1 MKIKLILIL
10 LLFLNNIAFAKNKF
24 EKRFEKDLNKISK
37 DVLDNYTSS
46 VSYVEECIDENFE
59 VIIDYISKIKGRVI
73 ITGIGKSA
81 IIGMKISATL
91 NSTGTPSV
99 FLHGSDALHGDIGV
113 ATKNDVMICLSKSGS
128 NSETVD
134 LVKQIKKLGI
144 KLIGITSDKNSFLAK
159 NADYSI
165 VNKIEREACPNNLAP
180 TTSTSMQL
188 LIGDLI
194 AICLMSIKEFKS
206 EDFALYHP
214 SGSLGKRLTLK
225 VSDIL
230 NYNSSPKVEINPSI
244 KDAINEIS
252 SKMYGATAVLDKNIV
267 VGIITD
273 GDIRRVLNQNKNPMN
288 LKVSEIMV
296 KNPKFVSGDMLGSE
310 ALNLMNKSKITQLL
324 VIDDGHYKGMIHMHE
339 LLKAGL

>member
-1 MKIKLILIL
+1 MKKI
-10 LLFLNNIAFAKNKF
+10 
-24 EKRFEKDLNKISK
+24 DLNKISK

-59 VIIDYISKIKGRVI
+59 VIIDYISKINGRVI

-91 NSTGTPSV
+91 NSTGTPSI

-128 NSETVD
+128 NTETVD

-214 SGSLGKRLTLK
+214 SGSLGKKLTLK

-230 NYNSSPKVEINPSI
+230 NYNSSPKVDINLSI

-252 SKMYGATAVLDKNIV
+252 SKMYGATAVMDKNIV

-288 LKVSEIMV
+288 LKVNEIMV

>member
-1 MKIKLILIL
+1 MKKI
-10 LLFLNNIAFAKNKF
+10 
-24 EKRFEKDLNKISK
+24 DLNKISK
-37 DVLDNYTSS
+37 DVLDNYTRS

-59 VIIDYISKIKGRVI
+59 VIIDYISKINGRVI

-91 NSTGTPSV
+91 NSTGTPSI

-128 NSETVD
+128 NTETVD
-134 LVKQIKKLGI
+134 FVKQIKKMGI

-214 SGSLGKRLTLK
+214 SGSLGKKLTLK

-230 NYNSSPKVEINPSI
+230 NYNSSPKVDINLSI

-252 SKMYGATAVLDKNIV
+252 SKMYGATAVLNKNIV

-273 GDIRRVLNQNKNPMN
+273 GDIRRVLNENKNPMN
-288 LKVSEIMV
+288 LKVNEIMV

-324 VIDDGHYKGMIHMHE
+324 VIDNGHYKGMIHMHE

>member
-1 MKIKLILIL
+1 MKKI
-10 LLFLNNIAFAKNKF
+10 
-24 EKRFEKDLNKISK
+24 DLNKISK

-46 VSYVEECIDENFE
+46 VSHVEECIDENFE

-91 NSTGTPSV
+91 NSTGTPSI

-128 NSETVD
+128 NTETVD

-214 SGSLGKRLTLK
+214 SGSLGKKLTLK
-225 VSDIL
+225 VSDIV
-230 NYNSSPKVEINPSI
+230 NYNSSPKVEINLSI

-288 LKVSEIMV
+288 LKVNEIMV

>member
-1 MKIKLILIL
+1 MKKI
-10 LLFLNNIAFAKNKF
+10 
-24 EKRFEKDLNKISK
+24 DLNKISK
-37 DVLDNYTSS
+37 DVLNNYTSS

-230 NYNSSPKVEINPSI
+230 NYNSSPKVDINSSI

-273 GDIRRVLNQNKNPMN
+273 GDIRRVLNQNKNPMI

-324 VIDDGHYKGMIHMHE
+324 VIDDGNYKGMIHMHE

>member
-1 MKIKLILIL
+1 MKKI
-10 LLFLNNIAFAKNKF
+10 
-24 EKRFEKDLNKISK
+24 DLNKISK
-37 DVLDNYTSS
+37 DVLNNYTSS
-46 VSYVEECIDENFE
+46 VSHVEECIDENFE

-91 NSTGTPSV
+91 NSTGTPSI

-128 NSETVD
+128 NTETVD

-144 KLIGITSDKNSFLAK
+144 KLIGITSDKNSFLAN

-214 SGSLGKRLTLK
+214 SGSLGKKLTLK

-230 NYNSSPKVEINPSI
+230 NYNSSPKVDINLSI

-288 LKVSEIMV
+288 LKVNEIMV

>member
-1 MKIKLILIL
+1 MKKI
-10 LLFLNNIAFAKNKF
+10 
-24 EKRFEKDLNKISK
+24 DLNKISK

-91 NSTGTPSV
+91 NSTGTPSI

-128 NSETVD
+128 NTETVD

-214 SGSLGKRLTLK
+214 SGSLGKKLTLK
-225 VSDIL
+225 ISDIL
-230 NYNSSPKVEINPSI
+230 NYNSSPKVEINSSI

-252 SKMYGATAVLDKNIV
+252 SKMYGATAVLNKNIV

-288 LKVSEIMV
+288 LKVNEIMV

-324 VIDDGHYKGMIHMHE
+324 VIDDGNYKGMIHMHE
-339 LLKAGL
+339 LLKAGQ

>member
-1 MKIKLILIL
+1 MKKI
-10 LLFLNNIAFAKNKF
+10 
-24 EKRFEKDLNKISK
+24 DLNKISK

-59 VIIDYISKIKGRVI
+59 VIIDYISKINGRVI

-91 NSTGTPSV
+91 NSTGTPSI

-128 NSETVD
+128 NTETVD

-214 SGSLGKRLTLK
+214 SGSLGKKLTLK

-230 NYNSSPKVEINPSI
+230 NYNSSPKVDINLSI

-252 SKMYGATAVLDKNIV
+252 SKMYGATAVMDKNIV

-288 LKVSEIMV
+288 LKVNEIMV

-310 ALNLMNKSKITQLL
+310 ALNLMNKIKITQLL

>member
-1 MKIKLILIL
+1 LKKI
-10 LLFLNNIAFAKNKF
+10 
-24 EKRFEKDLNKISK
+24 DLNKISK
-37 DVLDNYTSS
+37 DVLDNYTNS
-46 VSYVEECIDENFE
+46 VSCVEECIDENFE
-59 VIIDYISKIKGRVI
+59 VIIEYISKIKGRVI

-91 NSTGTPSV
+91 NSTGTPSI

-113 ATKNDVMICLSKSGS
+113 ATKNDLMICLSKSGS
-128 NSETVD
+128 NTETVD

-214 SGSLGKRLTLK
+214 SGSLGKKLTLK
-225 VSDIL
+225 VSDII
-230 NYNSSPKVEINPSI
+230 NYNSLPIVEINSSI

-273 GDIRRVLNQNKNPMN
+273 GDIRRVLNQNQNPMN
-288 LKVSEIMV
+288 LKVNEIMV
-296 KNPKFVSGDMLGSE
+296 KNPKFVSGDMLGLE

-324 VIDDGHYKGMIHMHE
+324 VIDDGNYKGMIHMHE

>member
-1 MKIKLILIL
+1 MKKI
-10 LLFLNNIAFAKNKF
+10 
-24 EKRFEKDLNKISK
+24 DLNKISK

-46 VSYVEECIDENFE
+46 ISHVEECIDENFE

-91 NSTGTPSV
+91 NSTGTPSI

-128 NSETVD
+128 NTETVD

-214 SGSLGKRLTLK
+214 SGSLGKKLTLK
-225 VSDIL
+225 VSDII
-230 NYNSSPKVEINPSI
+230 NYNSSPKVEINLSI

>member
-1 MKIKLILIL
+1 MKKI
-10 LLFLNNIAFAKNKF
+10 
-24 EKRFEKDLNKISK
+24 DLNKISK
-37 DVLDNYTSS
+37 DVLNNYTSS

-91 NSTGTPSV
+91 NSTGTPSI

-128 NSETVD
+128 NTETVD

-144 KLIGITSDKNSFLAK
+144 KLIGITSDKDSFLAN

-214 SGSLGKRLTLK
+214 SGSLGKKLTLK

-230 NYNSSPKVEINPSI
+230 NFNSSPKVEITSSI

-288 LKVSEIMV
+288 LKVNEIMV

-324 VIDDGHYKGMIHMHE
+324 VIDDGNYKGMIHMHE

>member
-1 MKIKLILIL
+1 LKKI
-10 LLFLNNIAFAKNKF
+10 
-24 EKRFEKDLNKISK
+24 DLNKISK

-46 VSYVEECIDENFE
+46 VSHVEECIDENFE

-91 NSTGTPSV
+91 NSTGTPSI

-128 NSETVD
+128 NTETVD

-144 KLIGITSDKNSFLAK
+144 KLIGITSDKDSFLAN

-214 SGSLGKRLTLK
+214 SGSLGKKLTLK

-230 NYNSSPKVEINPSI
+230 NFNSSPKVEITSSI

-288 LKVSEIMV
+288 LKVNEIMV

-324 VIDDGHYKGMIHMHE
+324 VIDDGNYKGMIHMHE

>member
-1 MKIKLILIL
+1 MKKI
-10 LLFLNNIAFAKNKF
+10 
-24 EKRFEKDLNKISK
+24 DLNKISK

-59 VIIDYISKIKGRVI
+59 VIIDYISKINGRVI

-91 NSTGTPSV
+91 NSTGTPSI

-128 NSETVD
+128 NTETVD

-214 SGSLGKRLTLK
+214 SGSLGKKLTLK

-230 NYNSSPKVEINPSI
+230 NYNSSPKVDINLSI

-288 LKVSEIMV
+288 LKVNEIMV

-310 ALNLMNKSKITQLL
+310 ALNLMNKIKITQLL

>member
-1 MKIKLILIL
+1 MKKI
-10 LLFLNNIAFAKNKF
+10 
-24 EKRFEKDLNKISK
+24 DLNKISK

-46 VSYVEECIDENFE
+46 VSHVEECIDENFE

-91 NSTGTPSV
+91 NSTGTPSI

-128 NSETVD
+128 NTETVD

-144 KLIGITSDKNSFLAK
+144 KLIGITSDKNSFLAN

-214 SGSLGKRLTLK
+214 SGSLGKKLTLK

-230 NYNSSPKVEINPSI
+230 NFNSSPKVEITSSI

-288 LKVSEIMV
+288 LKVNEIMV

-324 VIDDGHYKGMIHMHE
+324 VIDNGHYKGMIHMHE

>member
-1 MKIKLILIL
+1 MKKI
-10 LLFLNNIAFAKNKF
+10 
-24 EKRFEKDLNKISK
+24 DLNKISK

-91 NSTGTPSV
+91 NSTGTPSI

-128 NSETVD
+128 NTETVD

-159 NADYSI
+159 NADYSV

-230 NYNSSPKVEINPSI
+230 NYNSSPKVEINSSI

-273 GDIRRVLNQNKNPMN
+273 GDIRRVLNQNKNPIN

-324 VIDDGHYKGMIHMHE
+324 VIDNGHYKGMIHMHE

>member
-1 MKIKLILIL
+1 MKKI
-10 LLFLNNIAFAKNKF
+10 
-24 EKRFEKDLNKISK
+24 DLNKISK

-59 VIIDYISKIKGRVI
+59 VIIDYMSKINGRVI

-91 NSTGTPSV
+91 NSTGTPSI

-128 NSETVD
+128 NTETVD

-214 SGSLGKRLTLK
+214 SGSLGKKLTLK

-230 NYNSSPKVEINPSI
+230 NYNSSPKVDINLSI

-252 SKMYGATAVLDKNIV
+252 SKMYGATAVMDKNIV

-288 LKVSEIMV
+288 LKVNEIMV

>member
-1 MKIKLILIL
+1 MKKI
-10 LLFLNNIAFAKNKF
+10 
-24 EKRFEKDLNKISK
+24 DLNKISK

-128 NSETVD
+128 NTETVD

-230 NYNSSPKVEINPSI
+230 NYNSSPKVEINSSI

-288 LKVSEIMV
+288 LKVNEIMV

>member
-1 MKIKLILIL
+1 MKKI
-10 LLFLNNIAFAKNKF
+10 
-24 EKRFEKDLNKISK
+24 DLNKISK
-37 DVLDNYTSS
+37 DVLDNYTRS

-59 VIIDYISKIKGRVI
+59 VIIDYISKINGRVI

-91 NSTGTPSV
+91 NSTGTPSI

-128 NSETVD
+128 NTETVD
-134 LVKQIKKLGI
+134 LVKQIKKMGI

-230 NYNSSPKVEINPSI
+230 NYNSSPKVDINLSI

-252 SKMYGATAVLDKNIV
+252 SKMYGATAVLNKNIV

-273 GDIRRVLNQNKNPMN
+273 GDIRRVLNENKNPMN
-288 LKVSEIMV
+288 LKVNEIMV

>member
-1 MKIKLILIL
+1 MKKI
-10 LLFLNNIAFAKNKF
+10 
-24 EKRFEKDLNKISK
+24 DLNKISK

-59 VIIDYISKIKGRVI
+59 VIIDFISKINGRVI

-91 NSTGTPSV
+91 NSTGTPSI

-128 NSETVD
+128 NTETVD

-214 SGSLGKRLTLK
+214 SGSLGKKLTLK

-230 NYNSSPKVEINPSI
+230 NYNSSPKVDINLSI

-288 LKVSEIMV
+288 LKVNEIMV

-324 VIDDGHYKGMIHMHE
+324 VIDDGYYKGMIHMHE

>member
-1 MKIKLILIL
+1 MKKI
-10 LLFLNNIAFAKNKF
+10 
-24 EKRFEKDLNKISK
+24 DLNKISK
-37 DVLDNYTSS
+37 DVLDNYTRS

-59 VIIDYISKIKGRVI
+59 VIIDYMSKINGRVI

-91 NSTGTPSV
+91 NSTGTPSI

-128 NSETVD
+128 NTETVD

-230 NYNSSPKVEINPSI
+230 NYNSSPKVDINLSI

-288 LKVSEIMV
+288 LKVNEIMV

-310 ALNLMNKSKITQLL
+310 ALNLMNKIKITQLL

>member
-1 MKIKLILIL
+1 MKKI
-10 LLFLNNIAFAKNKF
+10 
-24 EKRFEKDLNKISK
+24 DLNKISK
-37 DVLDNYTSS
+37 DVLDNYTRS

-59 VIIDYISKIKGRVI
+59 VIIDYISKINGRVI

-91 NSTGTPSV
+91 NSTGTPSI

-128 NSETVD
+128 NTETVD
-134 LVKQIKKLGI
+134 LVKQIKKMGI

-230 NYNSSPKVEINPSI
+230 NYNSSPKVDINLSI

-252 SKMYGATAVLDKNIV
+252 SKMYGATAVLNKNIV

-273 GDIRRVLNQNKNPMN
+273 GDIRRVLNENKNPMN
-288 LKVSEIMV
+288 LKVNEIMV

-324 VIDDGHYKGMIHMHE
+324 VIDDGDYKGMIHMHE

>member
-1 MKIKLILIL
+1 MKKI
-10 LLFLNNIAFAKNKF
+10 
-24 EKRFEKDLNKISK
+24 DLNKISK

-46 VSYVEECIDENFE
+46 VSHVEECIDENFE

-91 NSTGTPSV
+91 NSTGTPSI

-144 KLIGITSDKNSFLAK
+144 KLIGITSDENSFLAK

-214 SGSLGKRLTLK
+214 SGSLGKKLTLK
-225 VSDIL
+225 VSDIM
-230 NYNSSPKVEINPSI
+230 NYNSSPKVEINLSI

-252 SKMYGATAVLDKNIV
+252 SKMYGATAVLDNNIV

-273 GDIRRVLNQNKNPMN
+273 GDIRRVLNKNKNPMN
-288 LKVSEIMV
+288 LKVDEIMV
-296 KNPKFVSGDMLGSE
+296 KNPKFVNGDMLGSE

-324 VIDDGHYKGMIHMHE
+324 VINDGHYKGMIHMHE

>member
-1 MKIKLILIL
+1 MKKI
-10 LLFLNNIAFAKNKF
+10 
-24 EKRFEKDLNKISK
+24 DLNKISK
-37 DVLDNYTSS
+37 DVLNNYTSS

-113 ATKNDVMICLSKSGS
+113 ATKNDVMLCLSKSGS

-214 SGSLGKRLTLK
+214 SGSLGKKLTLK

-230 NYNSSPKVEINPSI
+230 NYKSSPKVDINLSI

-288 LKVSEIMV
+288 LKVNEIMV

-324 VIDDGHYKGMIHMHE
+324 VIDDGNYKGMIHMHE

>member
-1 MKIKLILIL
+1 MKKI
-10 LLFLNNIAFAKNKF
+10 
-24 EKRFEKDLNKISK
+24 DLNKISK

-46 VSYVEECIDENFE
+46 VSHVEECIDENFE

-91 NSTGTPSV
+91 NSTGTPSI

-128 NSETVD
+128 NTETVD

-144 KLIGITSDKNSFLAK
+144 KLIGITSDKDSFLAN

-214 SGSLGKRLTLK
+214 SGSLGKKLTLK

-230 NYNSSPKVEINPSI
+230 NFNSSPKVEITSSI

-288 LKVSEIMV
+288 LKVNEIMV

-324 VIDDGHYKGMIHMHE
+324 VIDDGNYKGMIHMHE

>member
-1 MKIKLILIL
+1 MKKI
-10 LLFLNNIAFAKNKF
+10 
-24 EKRFEKDLNKISK
+24 DLNKISK

-91 NSTGTPSV
+91 NSTGTPSI

-128 NSETVD
+128 NTETVD

-214 SGSLGKRLTLK
+214 SGSLGKKLTLK

-230 NYNSSPKVEINPSI
+230 NFNSSPKVEINSSI

-273 GDIRRVLNQNKNPMN
+273 GDIRRVLNQNQNPMN

-296 KNPKFVSGDMLGSE
+296 KNPKFVRLIVE
-310 ALNLMNKSKITQLL
+310 C
-324 VIDDGHYKGMIHMHE
+324 
-339 LLKAGL
+339 

>member
-1 MKIKLILIL
+1 MKKI
-10 LLFLNNIAFAKNKF
+10 
-24 EKRFEKDLNKISK
+24 DLNKISK
-37 DVLDNYTSS
+37 DVLNNYTSS

-91 NSTGTPSV
+91 NSTGTPSI

-128 NSETVD
+128 NTETVD

-214 SGSLGKRLTLK
+214 SGSLGKKLTLK

-230 NYNSSPKVEINPSI
+230 NYKSSPKVDINLSI

-288 LKVSEIMV
+288 LKVNEIMV

-324 VIDDGHYKGMIHMHE
+324 VIDDGNYKGMIHMHE

>member
-1 MKIKLILIL
+1 MKKI
-10 LLFLNNIAFAKNKF
+10 
-24 EKRFEKDLNKISK
+24 DLNKISK
-37 DVLDNYTSS
+37 DVLDNYTRS

-59 VIIDYISKIKGRVI
+59 VIIDYISKINGRVI

-91 NSTGTPSV
+91 NSTGTPSI

-128 NSETVD
+128 NTETVD
-134 LVKQIKKLGI
+134 FVKQIKKMGI

-214 SGSLGKRLTLK
+214 SGSLGKKLTLK

-230 NYNSSPKVEINPSI
+230 NYNSSPKVDINLSI

-252 SKMYGATAVLDKNIV
+252 SKMYGATAVLNKNIV

-288 LKVSEIMV
+288 LKVNEIMV

-324 VIDDGHYKGMIHMHE
+324 VIDNGHYKGMIHMHE

>member
-1 MKIKLILIL
+1 MKKI
-10 LLFLNNIAFAKNKF
+10 
-24 EKRFEKDLNKISK
+24 DLNKISK

-91 NSTGTPSV
+91 NSTGTPSI

-128 NSETVD
+128 NTETVD

-214 SGSLGKRLTLK
+214 SGSLGKKLTLK

-230 NYNSSPKVEINPSI
+230 NYNSSPKVDINSSI

-288 LKVSEIMV
+288 LKVNEIMV

-324 VIDDGHYKGMIHMHE
+324 VIDDGNYKGMIHMHE

>member
-1 MKIKLILIL
+1 MKKI
-10 LLFLNNIAFAKNKF
+10 
-24 EKRFEKDLNKISK
+24 DLNKISK

-81 IIGMKISATL
+81 IIGMTISATL

-128 NSETVD
+128 NTETVD

-144 KLIGITSDKNSFLAK
+144 KLIGITSDKDSFLAN

-214 SGSLGKRLTLK
+214 SGSLGKKLTLK

-230 NYNSSPKVEINPSI
+230 NFNSSPKVEITSSI

-273 GDIRRVLNQNKNPMN
+273 GDIRRVLNQNQNPMN

-296 KNPKFVSGDMLGSE
+296 KNPKFVSGNMLGSE
-310 ALNLMNKSKITQLL
+310 ALNLMNNDKITQLL

>member
-1 MKIKLILIL
+1 LKKI
-10 LLFLNNIAFAKNKF
+10 
-24 EKRFEKDLNKISK
+24 DLNKISK

-128 NSETVD
+128 NTETVD

-214 SGSLGKRLTLK
+214 SGSLGKKLTLK

-230 NYNSSPKVEINPSI
+230 NYNSSPKVDINLSI

-252 SKMYGATAVLDKNIV
+252 SKMYGATAVMDKNIV

-288 LKVSEIMV
+288 LKVNEIMV
-296 KNPKFVSGDMLGSE
+296 KNPKFVSEDMLGSE

>member
-1 MKIKLILIL
+1 MKKI
-10 LLFLNNIAFAKNKF
+10 
-24 EKRFEKDLNKISK
+24 DLNKISK

-91 NSTGTPSV
+91 NSTGTPSI

-128 NSETVD
+128 NTETVD

-214 SGSLGKRLTLK
+214 SGSLGKKLTLK
-225 VSDIL
+225 ISDIL
-230 NYNSSPKVEINPSI
+230 NYNSSPKVDINSSI

-288 LKVSEIMV
+288 LKVNEIMV

>member
-1 MKIKLILIL
+1 MKKI
-10 LLFLNNIAFAKNKF
+10 
-24 EKRFEKDLNKISK
+24 DLNKISK

-91 NSTGTPSV
+91 NSTGTPSI

-128 NSETVD
+128 NTETVD

-214 SGSLGKRLTLK
+214 SGSLGKKLTLK

-230 NYNSSPKVEINPSI
+230 NYKSSPKVDINLSI

-288 LKVSEIMV
+288 LKVNEIMV

>member
-1 MKIKLILIL
+1 MKKI
-10 LLFLNNIAFAKNKF
+10 
-24 EKRFEKDLNKISK
+24 DLNKISK

-128 NSETVD
+128 NTETVD

-214 SGSLGKRLTLK
+214 SGSLGKKLTLK
-225 VSDIL
+225 VSDVL
-230 NYNSSPKVEINPSI
+230 NYKSSPKVDINLSI

-288 LKVSEIMV
+288 LKVNEIMV

>member
-1 MKIKLILIL
+1 MKKI
-10 LLFLNNIAFAKNKF
+10 
-24 EKRFEKDLNKISK
+24 DLNKISK
-37 DVLDNYTSS
+37 DVLNNYTSS
-46 VSYVEECIDENFE
+46 VNHVEECIDENFE

-91 NSTGTPSV
+91 NSTGTPSI

-128 NSETVD
+128 NTETVD

-214 SGSLGKRLTLK
+214 SGSLGKKLTLK

-230 NYNSSPKVEINPSI
+230 NYKSSPKVDINLSI

-288 LKVSEIMV
+288 LKVNEIMV

-324 VIDDGHYKGMIHMHE
+324 VIDDGNYKGMIHMHE

>member
-1 MKIKLILIL
+1 MKKI
-10 LLFLNNIAFAKNKF
+10 
-24 EKRFEKDLNKISK
+24 DLNKISK
-37 DVLDNYTSS
+37 DVLDNYTRS

-59 VIIDYISKIKGRVI
+59 VIIDYISKINGRVI

-91 NSTGTPSV
+91 NSTGTPSI

-128 NSETVD
+128 NTETVD

-214 SGSLGKRLTLK
+214 SGSLGKKLTLK

-230 NYNSSPKVEINPSI
+230 NYNSSPKVDINLSI

-288 LKVSEIMV
+288 LKVNEIMV

-310 ALNLMNKSKITQLL
+310 ALNLMNKIKITQLL

>member
-1 MKIKLILIL
+1 MKKI
-10 LLFLNNIAFAKNKF
+10 
-24 EKRFEKDLNKISK
+24 DLNKISK

-46 VSYVEECIDENFE
+46 VSHVEDCIDENFE

-91 NSTGTPSV
+91 NSTGTPSI

-128 NSETVD
+128 NTETVD

-144 KLIGITSDKNSFLAK
+144 KLIGITSDKDSFLAN

-214 SGSLGKRLTLK
+214 SGSLGKKLTLK

-230 NYNSSPKVEINPSI
+230 NFNSSPKVEITSSI

-273 GDIRRVLNQNKNPMN
+273 GDIRRVLNQNKNPMK

-324 VIDDGHYKGMIHMHE
+324 VINDGHYKGMIHMHE

>member
-1 MKIKLILIL
+1 MKKI
-10 LLFLNNIAFAKNKF
+10 
-24 EKRFEKDLNKISK
+24 DLNKISK
-37 DVLDNYTSS
+37 DVLDNYTRS

-59 VIIDYISKIKGRVI
+59 VIIDYISKINGRVI

-91 NSTGTPSV
+91 NSTGTPSI

-128 NSETVD
+128 NTETVD

-214 SGSLGKRLTLK
+214 SGSLGKKLTLK

-230 NYNSSPKVEINPSI
+230 NYNSSPKVDINLSI

-252 SKMYGATAVLDKNIV
+252 SKMYGATAVLNKNIV

-288 LKVSEIMV
+288 LKVNEIMV

-324 VIDDGHYKGMIHMHE
+324 VIDNGHYKGMIHMHE

>member
-1 MKIKLILIL
+1 MKKI
-10 LLFLNNIAFAKNKF
+10 
-24 EKRFEKDLNKISK
+24 DLNKISK

-46 VSYVEECIDENFE
+46 VSHVEDCIDENFE
-59 VIIDYISKIKGRVI
+59 VIIDYISKITGRVI

-91 NSTGTPSV
+91 NSTGTPSI

-128 NSETVD
+128 NTETVD

-144 KLIGITSDKNSFLAK
+144 KLIGITSDKDSFLAN

-230 NYNSSPKVEINPSI
+230 NFNSSPKVEITSSI

-288 LKVSEIMV
+288 LKVNEIMV

-324 VIDDGHYKGMIHMHE
+324 VIDNGHYKGMIHMHE